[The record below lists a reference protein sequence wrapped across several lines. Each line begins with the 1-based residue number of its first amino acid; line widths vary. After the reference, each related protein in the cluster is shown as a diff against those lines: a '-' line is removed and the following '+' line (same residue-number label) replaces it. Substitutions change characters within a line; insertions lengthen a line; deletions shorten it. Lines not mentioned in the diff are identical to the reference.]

1 MFLSDPVSDT
11 SFETLD
17 TETFE
22 RPTNPKL
29 TFMDNFFLIFIIW
42 YLVIRSIRIDVPV
55 PAPYN

>member
-29 TFMDNFFLIFIIW
+29 TFMDNFFLIFII
-42 YLVIRSIRIDVPV
+42 YIYAAIIINYVLSSDKEK
-55 PAPYN
+55 